1 MSAQHG
7 NFTQSYSTPSANEH
21 NDSMSQIP
29 NQLIP
34 SRVGR
39 ALAAKKNIK
48 SVYASSGQIFG
59 NSTTSIIQIPV
70 GAGAGYLVPNSA
82 YLQFNFT
89 QSGAVLGATWGFSGA
104 FSSAYSTIN
113 RIIISQGSSV
123 LETIQNANY
132 FVNNI
137 VDPYCSSIA
146 SSNISAILNGGIGQ
160 NNYRNISYLT
170 GLTAN
175 DAACNTV
182 PSTTNYVAGD
192 FATAGTSAVFTLP
205 LVSGFLGGGTTNSMI
220 PLHLLSSPINIQI
233 DWNTA
238 LVAFCGIAGI
248 GALPTGF
255 AGSNLMLCYETVEP
269 DNQYQLA
276 VRQEIQGGRL
286 YSLPYETVI
295 SLQTAAASSVAFNF
309 SLNVSSL
316 EAFFWGIVTVAG
328 AAAAGTKAFSA
339 ALTSTPTT
347 DLTTTSRRMLYVDGN
362 AVSSIFA
369 YALSDASQLIEMIR
383 SVSASVSGNEAPI
396 PFQIVGSANTW
407 GTYRGCFYSCGYN
420 LRNFTDSDLCFQGLP
435 TSIAQLQII
444 DTLPA
449 GLAGNV
455 YMFAVVQYIAVISA
469 DGAISLIR

>member
-1 MSAQHG
+1 MASQHG
-7 NFTQSYSTPSANEH
+7 NFTQSYSTPSASEH

-34 SRVGR
+34 SRIGR

-70 GAGAGYLVPNSA
+70 GAGSGYLVPNSA
-82 YLQFNFT
+82 YLQFNFV
-89 QSGAVLGATWGFSGA
+89 QSGATGNATWGFSGS
-104 FSSAYSTIN
+104 FSSAYSTVN

-146 SSNISAILNGGIGQ
+146 SQNISAILNGGIGQ
-160 NNYRNISYLT
+160 NNYRNLAYAA
-170 GLTAN
+170 GLAATDATAN
-175 DAACNTV
+175 SV
-182 PSTTNYVAGD
+182 PSTTNFLATD
-192 FATAGTSAVFTLP
+192 FASAATAAVFTLP
-205 LVSGFLGGGTTNSMI
+205 LVSGFLSGGNTNAML
-220 PLHLLSSPINIQI
+220 PLHLLSSPINIQL

-238 LVAFCGIAGI
+238 LISFCGVPGTGTI
-248 GALPTGF
+248 PTGF
-255 AGSNLMLCYETVEP
+255 SGSNLMLCYETVEP

-286 YSLPYETVI
+286 YSIPYETVI
-295 SLQTAAASSVAFNF
+295 SLQTAGATSVSFNF

-316 EAFFWGIVTVAG
+316 EAFFWGVVTTIGAG
-328 AAAAGTKAFSA
+328 ANGTKCFSS
-339 ALTSTPTT
+339 ALGSTPTT
-347 DLTTTSRRMLYVDGN
+347 DLTAVSRRMLYVDGN
-362 AVSSIFA
+362 SVSSIFA
-369 YALSDASQLIEMIR
+369 YALSDASQLVEMIR

-396 PFQIVGSANTW
+396 PFQITGLANIW

-435 TSIAQLQII
+435 TSIAQLQVI
-444 DTLPA
+444 DSNLLTTS
-449 GLAGNV
+449 NI